1 MVKRASAAEAKA
13 QLSALMAEVAHGG
26 SRFLIERRGKAM
38 AALVSA
44 RDLDRLE
51 REHAVSLR
59 PRGALGMVGSW
70 KEVPDEEMDC
80 LVSGVYSLREPEVGP
95 RAEVRV

>member
-1 MVKRASAAEAKA
+1 MVKRSSAAEAKA

-26 SRFLIERRGKAM
+26 NRIIIERRGKAM

-59 PRGALGMVGSW
+59 PRGALGLVGSW
-70 KEVPDEEMDC
+70 KELRDEEMDI
-80 LVSGVYSLREPEVGP
+80 LVSETYSRRLPDTER
-95 RAEVRV
+95 RLEVRV